1 MPNVKNLLSPSMKK
15 GLQKAIYLE
24 LYQSNLWKH
33 TANQLQRLGYFGSQK
48 YFLAESAEE
57 LTHYQI
63 LVDFI
68 NDMGDVAEVPKID
81 EAEDTIDSLATA
93 LQVAYDMELEV
104 YNQYKKLYAEADEED
119 CAVGI
124 FLQQFVTI
132 QVKAVGAYGDL
143 ISRYNRCGTNEAAIL
158 EFDEYLSEQNNT
170 YK

>member
-15 GLQKAIYLE
+15 GLQKAIYAE
-24 LYQSNLWKH
+24 MYQSNLWKH
-33 TANQLQRLGYFGSQK
+33 IANQLQRLGFFGGQK

-63 LVDFI
+63 FVDFI
-68 NDMGDVAEVPKID
+68 NDMGDVADVPKID
-81 EAEDTIDSLATA
+81 AIEDEIDSIATA
-93 LQVAYDMELEV
+93 LQVAYDMELDV
-104 YNQYKKLYAEADEED
+104 YNQYKKFYQEADEED

-132 QVKAVGAYGDL
+132 QLKAVGAYGDL

-158 EFDEYLSEQNNT
+158 EFDRYLSKQ
-170 YK
+170 

>member
-1 MPNVKNLLSPSMKK
+1 MPNVKKLLSPSMKK
-15 GLQKAIYLE
+15 GLQKAIYAE

-33 TANQLQRLGYFGSQK
+33 VANNLQRLGYFGGQK

-68 NDMGDVAEVPKID
+68 NDMGDVADVPKID
-81 EAEDTIDSLATA
+81 AIEDEIDSLASA
-93 LQVAYDMELEV
+93 LQVAYDMELDV
-104 YNQYKKLYAEADEED
+104 YNQYKKLYKEAEEED

-132 QVKAVGAYGDL
+132 QVKAVGSYGDL

-158 EFDEYLSEQNNT
+158 EFDEYLSEQ
-170 YK
+170 

>member
-15 GLQKAIYLE
+15 GLQKAIYAE

-33 TANQLQRLGYFGSQK
+33 IANNLQRLGFFGGQK

-63 LVDFI
+63 FVDFI
-68 NDMGDVAEVPKID
+68 NDMGDVADVPKID
-81 EAEDTIDSLATA
+81 AIEDEIDSIATA
-93 LQVAYDMELEV
+93 LQVAYDMELDV
-104 YNQYKKLYAEADEED
+104 YNQYKKFYQEAEEED

-132 QVKAVGAYGDL
+132 QLKAVGAYGDL

-158 EFDEYLSEQNNT
+158 EFDRYLSKQ
-170 YK
+170 

>member
-15 GLQKAIYLE
+15 GLQKAIYAE

-33 TANQLQRLGYFGSQK
+33 IANNLQRLGYFGGQK

-63 LVDFI
+63 FVDFI
-68 NDMGDVAEVPKID
+68 NDMGDVADVPKID
-81 EAEDTIDSLATA
+81 AIEDKIDSMAAA
-93 LQVAYDMELEV
+93 LQVAYDMELDV
-104 YNQYKKLYAEADEED
+104 YNQYKKLYEEADEED

-132 QVKAVGAYGDL
+132 QLKAVGAYGDL

-158 EFDEYLSEQNNT
+158 EFDRYLSKQ
-170 YK
+170 

>member
-15 GLQKAIYLE
+15 GLQKAIYAE

-33 TANQLQRLGYFGSQK
+33 IANQLQRLGFFGGQK

-57 LTHYQI
+57 LTHYQVF
-63 LVDFI
+63 VDFI

-81 EAEDTIDSLATA
+81 AIEDEIDSMAAA
-93 LQVAYDMELEV
+93 LQVAYDMELDV
-104 YNQYKKLYAEADEED
+104 YNQYKKLYEEADEED
-119 CAVGI
+119 SAVGI

-132 QVKAVGAYGDL
+132 QLKAVGAYGDL

-158 EFDEYLSEQNNT
+158 EFDRYLSKQ
-170 YK
+170 

>member
-15 GLQKAIYLE
+15 GLQKAIYAE

-33 TANQLQRLGYFGSQK
+33 IANNLQRLGFFGGQK

-63 LVDFI
+63 FVDFI
-68 NDMGDVAEVPKID
+68 NDMGDVADVPKID
-81 EAEDTIDSLATA
+81 AIEDEIDSIATA
-93 LQVAYDMELEV
+93 LQVAYDMELDV
-104 YNQYKKLYAEADEED
+104 YNQYKKFYQEADEED

-132 QVKAVGAYGDL
+132 QLKAVGAYGDL

-158 EFDEYLSEQNNT
+158 EFDRYLSKQ
-170 YK
+170 

>member
-15 GLQKAIYLE
+15 GLQKAIYAE

-33 TANQLQRLGYFGSQK
+33 IANNLQRLGYFRGQR

-63 LVDFI
+63 FVDFI

-81 EAEDTIDSLATA
+81 AIEDEIDSMAAA
-93 LQVAYDMELEV
+93 LQVAYDMELDV
-104 YNQYKKLYAEADEED
+104 YNQYKKLYEEADEED

-132 QVKAVGAYGDL
+132 QLKAVGAYGDL

-158 EFDEYLSEQNNT
+158 EFDRYLSKQ
-170 YK
+170 

>member
-15 GLQKAIYLE
+15 GLQKAIYAE

-33 TANQLQRLGYFGSQK
+33 IANNLQRLGYFGGQK

-57 LTHYQI
+57 LTHYQVF
-63 LVDFI
+63 VDFI

-81 EAEDTIDSLATA
+81 AIEDEIDSMAAA
-93 LQVAYDMELEV
+93 LQVAYDMELDV
-104 YNQYKKLYAEADEED
+104 YNQYKKLYEEADEED

-132 QVKAVGAYGDL
+132 QLKAVGAYGDL

-158 EFDEYLSEQNNT
+158 EFDRYLSKQ
-170 YK
+170 

>member
-15 GLQKAIYLE
+15 GLQKAIYAE

-33 TANQLQRLGYFGSQK
+33 IANQLQRLGFFGGQK

-63 LVDFI
+63 FVDFI
-68 NDMGDVAEVPKID
+68 NDMGDVADVPKID
-81 EAEDTIDSLATA
+81 AIEDEIDSIATA
-93 LQVAYDMELEV
+93 LQVAYDMELDV
-104 YNQYKKLYAEADEED
+104 YNQYKKFYEEAEDED

-132 QVKAVGAYGDL
+132 QLKAVGAYGDL

-158 EFDEYLSEQNNT
+158 EFDEYLSEQ
-170 YK
+170 

>member
-15 GLQKAIYLE
+15 GLQKAIYAE

-33 TANQLQRLGYFGSQK
+33 IANNLQRLGYFGGQK

-63 LVDFI
+63 FVDFI
-68 NDMGDVAEVPKID
+68 NDMGDVADVPKID
-81 EAEDTIDSLATA
+81 AIEDEIDSMATA
-93 LQVAYDMELEV
+93 LQVAYDMELDV
-104 YNQYKKLYAEADEED
+104 YNQYKKFYEEADKED

-124 FLQQFVTI
+124 FMQQFVTI
-132 QVKAVGAYGDL
+132 QLKAVGAYGDL

-158 EFDEYLSEQNNT
+158 EFDRYLSKQ
-170 YK
+170 

>member
-1 MPNVKNLLSPSMKK
+1 MPNLKNLLSPSMKK
-15 GLQKAIYLE
+15 GIQKAIYAE

-33 TANQLQRLGYFGSQK
+33 IANNLQRLGFFGGQK

-63 LVDFI
+63 FVDFI
-68 NDMGDVAEVPKID
+68 NDMGDVANVPKID
-81 EAEDTIDSLATA
+81 AIEDEIDSIATA
-93 LQVAYDMELEV
+93 LQVAYDTELDL
-104 YNQYKKLYAEADEED
+104 YNQYKKFYEEAEDED

-132 QVKAVGAYGDL
+132 QLKAVGAYGDL

-158 EFDEYLSEQNNT
+158 EFDRYLSKQ
-170 YK
+170 

>member
-15 GLQKAIYLE
+15 GLQKAIYAE

-33 TANQLQRLGYFGSQK
+33 IANQLQRLGFFGGQK

-63 LVDFI
+63 FVDFI

-81 EAEDTIDSLATA
+81 AIEDEIDSMAAA
-93 LQVAYDMELEV
+93 LQVAYDMELDV
-104 YNQYKKLYAEADEED
+104 YNQYKKLYEEADEED

-132 QVKAVGAYGDL
+132 QLKAVGAYGDL

-158 EFDEYLSEQNNT
+158 EFDRYLSKQ
-170 YK
+170 

>member
-15 GLQKAIYLE
+15 GLQKAIYAE

-33 TANQLQRLGYFGSQK
+33 IANQLQRLGYFGGQK

-57 LTHYQI
+57 LTHYQVF
-63 LVDFI
+63 VDFI
-68 NDMGDVAEVPKID
+68 NDMGDVADVPKID
-81 EAEDTIDSLATA
+81 AIEDEIDSMAAA
-93 LQVAYDMELEV
+93 LQVAYDMELDV
-104 YNQYKKLYAEADEED
+104 YNQYKKLYEEADEED

-132 QVKAVGAYGDL
+132 QLKAVGAYGDL

-158 EFDEYLSEQNNT
+158 EFDRYLSKQ
-170 YK
+170 

>member
-15 GLQKAIYLE
+15 GLQKAIYAE

-33 TANQLQRLGYFGSQK
+33 IANNLQRLGYFGGQK

-57 LTHYQI
+57 LTHYQVF
-63 LVDFI
+63 VDFI
-68 NDMGDVAEVPKID
+68 NDMGDVADVPKID
-81 EAEDTIDSLATA
+81 AIEDEIDSMAAA
-93 LQVAYDMELEV
+93 LQVAYDMELDV
-104 YNQYKKLYAEADEED
+104 YNQYKKFYEEADEED

-132 QVKAVGAYGDL
+132 QLKSVGTYGDL

-158 EFDEYLSEQNNT
+158 EFDRYLSKQ
-170 YK
+170 

>member
-15 GLQKAIYLE
+15 GLQKAIYAE

-33 TANQLQRLGYFGSQK
+33 IANNLQRLGFFGGQK

-57 LTHYQI
+57 LTHYQMF
-63 LVDFI
+63 VDFI
-68 NDMGDVAEVPKID
+68 NDMGDVADVPKID
-81 EAEDTIDSLATA
+81 AIEDEIDSIATA
-93 LQVAYDMELEV
+93 LQVAYDMELDV
-104 YNQYKKLYAEADEED
+104 YNQYKKFYEEAEEED

-132 QVKAVGAYGDL
+132 QLKAVGAYGDL

-158 EFDEYLSEQNNT
+158 EFDRYLSKQ
-170 YK
+170 

>member
-15 GLQKAIYLE
+15 GLQKAIYAE

-33 TANQLQRLGYFGSQK
+33 IANQLQRLGFFGGQK

-63 LVDFI
+63 FVDFI
-68 NDMGDVAEVPKID
+68 NDMGDVADVPKID
-81 EAEDTIDSLATA
+81 AIEDEIDSIATA
-93 LQVAYDMELEV
+93 LQVAYDMELDV
-104 YNQYKKLYAEADEED
+104 YNQYKKFYQEADEED
-119 CAVGI
+119 SAVGI

-132 QVKAVGAYGDL
+132 QLKAVGTYGDL

-158 EFDEYLSEQNNT
+158 EFDRYLSKQ
-170 YK
+170 

>member
-15 GLQKAIYLE
+15 GLQKAIYAE

-33 TANQLQRLGYFGSQK
+33 IANQLQRLGFFGGQK

-63 LVDFI
+63 FVDFI
-68 NDMGDVAEVPKID
+68 NDMGDVADVPKID
-81 EAEDTIDSLATA
+81 AIEDEIDSIATA
-93 LQVAYDMELEV
+93 LQVAYDMELDV
-104 YNQYKKLYAEADEED
+104 YNQYKKLYEEADEED

-132 QVKAVGAYGDL
+132 QLKAVGVYGDL

-158 EFDEYLSEQNNT
+158 EFDRYLSKQ
-170 YK
+170 

>member
-15 GLQKAIYLE
+15 GLQKAIYAE

-33 TANQLQRLGYFGSQK
+33 IANQLQRLGFFGGQK

-63 LVDFI
+63 FVDFI

-81 EAEDTIDSLATA
+81 AIEDEIDSIATA
-93 LQVAYDMELEV
+93 LQVAYDMELDV
-104 YNQYKKLYAEADEED
+104 YNQYKKFYEEADEED

-132 QVKAVGAYGDL
+132 QLKAVGAYGDL

-158 EFDEYLSEQNNT
+158 EFDRYLSKQ
-170 YK
+170 

>member
-15 GLQKAIYLE
+15 GLQKAIYAE

-33 TANQLQRLGYFGSQK
+33 MANNLQRLGFFGGQK

-63 LVDFI
+63 FVDFI
-68 NDMGDVAEVPKID
+68 NDMGDVADVPKID
-81 EAEDTIDSLATA
+81 AIEDEIESIATA
-93 LQVAYDMELEV
+93 LQVAYDTELDV
-104 YNQYKKLYAEADEED
+104 YNQYKKLYEEAEEED

-132 QVKAVGAYGDL
+132 QLKAVGAYGDL

-158 EFDEYLSEQNNT
+158 EFDRYLSKQ
-170 YK
+170 